1 MLDTIPIDEVVDAIL
16 GRNKTYLEIAAMDVV
31 DLSYRVREDRWE
43 HPELDQLPVGNDE
56 IAQAILDHALSKVPD
71 SRVLILKL
79 LAEQR
84 RQSRYLRTVAW
95 AAGLWL
101 VLVVLGMIGWA
112 ILLS

>member
-1 MLDTIPIDEVVDAIL
+1 MLDTIPIDEISEAIL
-16 GRNKTYLEIAAMDVV
+16 GRKKTYLEIAAMDVV
-31 DLSYRVREDRWE
+31 ELSNKVRENRWR
-43 HPELDQLPVGNDE
+43 HLELDQLPVGNDE
-56 IAQAILDHALSKVPD
+56 IAQAIVEHAISEAPE
-71 SRVLILKL
+71 SRVVMIKL

>member
-56 IAQAILDHALSKVPD
+56 IAQAIVEHALSRVPD

-84 RQSRYLRTVAW
+84 RQTRLLTTVAW

-101 VLVVLGMIGWA
+101 ALMFLQWIA
-112 ILLS
+112 EILQLF